1 VLSSLRSSHWPSKG
15 TVIAEIPPIA
25 AYKSNL
31 GPAQTI
37 GLNTSDNS
45 ILKLVVEGKNY
56 DVVSEHYIEI
66 RLEIGESL
74 GIQPVRSK

>member
-1 VLSSLRSSHWPSKG
+1 M
-15 TVIAEIPPIA
+15 IAEIPPIA
-25 AYKSNL
+25 AYEFIL

-37 GLNTSDNS
+37 GLHTNDNS

-56 DVVSEHYIEI
+56 DVLSEHYIEI

-74 GIQPVRSK
+74 GMQPVRST